1 MKIIDCKSCGSSELF
16 EEAGYFIC
24 AFCRSRFAPSAED
37 IPRPESV
44 IALESDVEVLLRK
57 CVEDP
62 ANRRRYVSL
71 ILDLDPNNQQ
81 VRNFL

>member
-1 MKIIDCKSCGSSELF
+1 MKIIDCKSCGSSDLF
-16 EEAGYFIC
+16 EEAGYFVC
-24 AFCRSRFAPSAED
+24 SFCRSKHVPSAGD
-37 IPRPESV
+37 IPAPESV

-71 ILDLDPNNQQ
+71 ILDIDPNNQQ